1 MQPGTPAITVDEL
14 VGLASSL
21 SQLACF
27 RAVIQAPSGTVE
39 LETSQLVDALGAH
52 DPMLAMLVARWCETA
67 RAMREHVI
75 AHVGEPIPAE
85 PFRVGTCGHAM

>member
-27 RAVIQAPSGTVE
+27 RAVIQTPAGTVE
-39 LETSQLVDALGAH
+39 LETSQLVGALVVH
-52 DPMLAMLVARWCETA
+52 DPMFAMLVSRWCEA
-67 RAMREHVI
+67 AAAMREHAI
-75 AHVGEPIPAE
+75 AHVGQPLPAD